1 MPARPQ
7 SWEKW
12 YWRDWLLDPAVQQ
25 LDPAAKGL
33 WVDMLGAMWS
43 DDTDR
48 VEGTIEQLA
57 RRFRAPAE
65 TVAQAVHNLWITST
79 AEVRC
84 HALVTRCHAMSQ
96 NVTLDVTDHVT
107 VICRRRQRELSHRKD
122 ARNRKRRQREREA
135 SRDGHPPCPPIESE
149 SESDLYKTPSLQDL
163 EGEGMHEQKAR
174 SRLTPRPA
182 SPDEVRCALS
192 VLTEAAPDLVGEER
206 RAYVLASWQRF
217 LAHWAGEPGPKGER
231 ADWGKTWENW
241 IRHDVTRFHPPKKA
255 PPVRELTWGW
265 LRKMGPAAVVALAQE
280 LGVSTRGKPDAVLFP
295 ELIEASKRAKP

>member
-33 WVDMLGAMWS
+33 WVDMLGAMWA

-57 RRFRAPAE
+57 RRFRVSPE
-65 TVAQAVHNLWITST
+65 TLGQAVHNLWITST
-79 AEVRC
+79 AEVAC

-107 VICRRRQRELSHRKD
+107 VISRRRARELT
-122 ARNRKRRQREREA
+122 ARNAAKNRKRRQRERDA
-135 SRDGHPPCPPIESE
+135 SRGSHAPCPPVESE
-149 SESDLYKTPSLQDL
+149 SESDLYKTPSLLDAEVDDMNEPQ
-163 EGEGMHEQKAR
+163 AR

-192 VLTEAAPDLVGEER
+192 VLTEAAPDLDGEER
-206 RAYVLASWQRF
+206 RPYVLASWERF
-217 LAHWAGEPGPKGER
+217 QAHWSGKPGPEGER
-231 ADWGKTWENW
+231 ADWARTWENW
-241 IRHDVTRFHPPKKA
+241 VRHDVLKFNPPRKGA
-255 PPVRELTWGW
+255 PVRELTWGW

-295 ELIEASKRAKP
+295 ELIEASKRTRA